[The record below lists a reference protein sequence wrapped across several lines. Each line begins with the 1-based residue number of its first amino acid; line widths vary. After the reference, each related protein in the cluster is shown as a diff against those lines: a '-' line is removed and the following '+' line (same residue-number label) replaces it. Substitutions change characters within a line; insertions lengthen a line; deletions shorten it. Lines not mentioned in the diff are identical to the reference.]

1 MYLRRILS
9 HAMYRLEEINFRDE
23 STYQKLSTGGNSDRH
38 TQCGID
44 QCVNFHFNS
53 LPHKKTLDWS
63 KPKAFA
69 ADKIN
74 VTEKSKFALGR
85 VENILGKG
93 ENAVNQQF
101 LLFSQCFRNASI
113 SGAPKVGIVW

>member
-23 STYQKLSTGGNSDRH
+23 STCQKLSTGGNSDMHR
-38 TQCGID
+38 QCGIV
-44 QCVNFHFNS
+44 QRVNFHFNS

-74 VTEKSKFALGR
+74 VTEKI
-85 VENILGKG
+85 EICLGKG
-93 ENAVNQQF
+93 RKHF
-101 LLFSQCFRNASI
+101 GKRRKRC
-113 SGAPKVGIVW
+113 